1 MLTGEPVPVAKEK
14 DSTVAAGTVN
24 GRGSLVI
31 EARAVGS
38 ETMLA
43 GIVRMVAEAQRSRP
57 PLQAVADRI
66 AGWFVPL
73 VLVLAAGTF
82 GVWRLVGPHPGV
94 GPGSPH

>member
-43 GIVRMVAEAQRSRP
+43 GIVRMVAEAQRRRAP
-57 PLQAVADRI
+57 IQAVAHPT

-73 VLVLAAGTF
+73 VLLPASGPF
-82 GVWRLVGPHPGV
+82 CVWILVPPPPSTGPAP
-94 GPGSPH
+94 PN